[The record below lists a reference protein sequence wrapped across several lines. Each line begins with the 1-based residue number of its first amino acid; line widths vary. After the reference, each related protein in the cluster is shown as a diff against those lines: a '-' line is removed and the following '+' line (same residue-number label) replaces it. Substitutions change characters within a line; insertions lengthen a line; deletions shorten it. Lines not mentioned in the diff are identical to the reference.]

1 MTSMTMF
8 QLALFAIYPNKTPVA
23 TGSSS
28 AGQQQQKKKS
38 NKSKKAD

>member
-23 TGSSS
+23 GGSS
-28 AGQQQQKKKS
+28 AGQQQKKKS

>member
-8 QLALFAIYPNKTPVA
+8 QLALFAIYPNKAPVA
-23 TGSSS
+23 GGSS